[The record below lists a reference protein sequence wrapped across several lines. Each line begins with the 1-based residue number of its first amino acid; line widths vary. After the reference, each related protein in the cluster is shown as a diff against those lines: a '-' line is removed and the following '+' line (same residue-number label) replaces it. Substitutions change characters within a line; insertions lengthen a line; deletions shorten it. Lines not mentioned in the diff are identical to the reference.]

1 MRQPPKILKV
11 KGSIR
16 LSYTGH
22 NHIQDLKQ
30 SCFRLATAPPEN
42 REEVENAYADLSMRE
57 REISEYIEV
66 LEAALRIRQPILKRF

>member
-1 MRQPPKILKV
+1 M

-16 LSYTGH
+16 LSSTGH
-22 NHIQDLKQ
+22 SHIQDLKQ

-42 REEVENAYADLSMRE
+42 REEVENAYADLNMRE